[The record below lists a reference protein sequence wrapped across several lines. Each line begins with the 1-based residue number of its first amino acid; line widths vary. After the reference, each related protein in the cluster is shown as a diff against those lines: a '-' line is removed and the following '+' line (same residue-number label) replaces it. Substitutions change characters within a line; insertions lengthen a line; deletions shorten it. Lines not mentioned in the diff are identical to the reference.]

1 VTLLERDR
9 QLSTAAGYLA
19 DAAGG
24 RGRLLFV
31 AGEAGVGKT
40 AFATRLAADAVTAAR
55 VAVGRCDGSATPPP
69 LGPLAEMLPALPAGL
84 WPPGADR
91 QEVFTALIAALR
103 DPARAQPYLLVV
115 EDAHWADEATLDLV
129 RHLARRVH
137 DCRALVVV
145 TYRPEDATAGHPLRV
160 LLGDAAT
167 CSGTRRLDLSPLSL
181 AAVRDLATRTAGGV
195 PDVERLHRATGGN
208 PFFVTEVLAAGG
220 VDVPDTVR
228 DAVLAR
234 AARLSVPA
242 RQALDVVALAGA
254 RAELALLEAVLGDGF
269 GALDEPLERGV
280 LRPAGADVTFRHE
293 LARLAVV
300 EQVPPARRL
309 SLHRRILAAL
319 RSAPGPADYARLAHH
334 AEEAGD
340 AEAVRA
346 YAPEAAARAAALGAH
361 REAVQ
366 QYRRALRHAEVLPA
380 RRRAELLGLLGYEC
394 YLTDLVED
402 ALAARTEALRLW
414 TELGDRV
421 QIGDTHRWLS
431 RLNWFAARNELAERH
446 GTLAVE
452 ALAGTESVSLAMA
465 YSSMSQLRMLDSD
478 LAGCRRWVALTMD
491 LLDRLPDGPEAAEI
505 RVHALTNLGT
515 AEVVTGDRA
524 EGLRMLAD
532 SLARAQAADLQE
544 HAARTYC
551 NLAATAVEQHR
562 HADAAAALAEGTGY
576 CRERDLDSWTLY
588 LAGWRTALLLHR
600 GKLRAAEA
608 AVEDVL
614 RRPDSAPIS
623 LIMPLTVLARARAR
637 TGQGDWRAPL
647 DRAGALADGT
657 GEPQRLGPVAAAR
670 CEIAWIAGD
679 DAGARAAAEQGMR
692 ELTDDDCPWLRGAV
706 ATWLPGT
713 DPPAV
718 APPYALELAGR
729 WPAAAA
735 AWQALGSPYERALA
749 LARGGDRAGMAQA
762 VQLMDEL
769 GATASAARVRAL
781 LRAGGW
787 APPRSRRASTLSHP
801 QGLTAREVEVL
812 ALVAEGL
819 SDAAIA
825 TRLVLSRRTVEH
837 HVAAILAKLGVASR
851 QEAATRPG

>member
-1 VTLLERDR
+1 MD
-9 QLSTAAGYLA
+9 S
-19 DAAGG
+19 
-24 RGRLLFV
+24 
-31 AGEAGVGKT
+31 
-40 AFATRLAADAVTAAR
+40 
-55 VAVGRCDGSATPPP
+55 
-69 LGPLAEMLPALPAGL
+69 
-84 WPPGADR
+84 
-91 QEVFTALIAALR
+91 
-103 DPARAQPYLLVV
+103 
-115 EDAHWADEATLDLV
+115 
-129 RHLARRVH
+129 
-137 DCRALVVV
+137 
-145 TYRPEDATAGHPLRV
+145 
-160 LLGDAAT
+160 
-167 CSGTRRLDLSPLSL
+167 
-181 AAVRDLATRTAGGV
+181 
-195 PDVERLHRATGGN
+195 RAT
-208 PFFVTEVLAAGG
+208 
-220 VDVPDTVR
+220 
-228 DAVLAR
+228 
-234 AARLSVPA
+234 
-242 RQALDVVALAGA
+242 
-254 RAELALLEAVLGDGF
+254 RAELSLLEAVLGDGF

-293 LARLAVV
+293 LARLAVA

-319 RSAPGPADYARLAHH
+319 RSVPGPADHARLAHH

-340 AEAVRA
+340 ADAVRA
-346 YAPEAAARAAALGAH
+346 YAPQAAARAAALGAH

-366 QYRRALRHAEVLPA
+366 QYRRALRHADPLPA
-380 RRRAELLGLLGYEC
+380 GRRAELLGLLGFEC
-394 YLTDLVED
+394 YLTDRVED
-402 ALAARTEALRLW
+402 ALAARAEALRLW
-414 TELGDRV
+414 TGLGDRV

-446 GTLAVE
+446 GALAVE

-524 EGLRMLAD
+524 EGLRMLTD
-532 SLARAQAADLQE
+532 SLARARTADLHE
-544 HAARTYC
+544 HAARAYC
-551 NLAATAVEQHR
+551 NLVATAVDQHR
-562 HADAAAALAEGTGY
+562 HADAAAALAEGTDY

-600 GKLRAAEA
+600 GELRAAAA

-614 RRPDSAPIS
+614 RRPDCAPIS

-679 DAGARAAAEQGMR
+679 DAGARAAAERGMR
-692 ELTDDDCPWLRGAV
+692 ELTDDDCPWLRGGV
-706 ATWLPGT
+706 ATWLPGAGPT
-713 DPPAV
+713 AV

-729 WPAAAA
+729 WLEAAA

-769 GATASAARVRAL
+769 GGAASAARVRAL
-781 LRAGGW
+781 LRARGW

-801 QGLTAREVEVL
+801 QGLTAREAEVL

-825 TRLVLSRRTVEH
+825 ARLVLSRRTVEH

-851 QEAATRPG
+851 QEAAARPG